1 MVNQDEILHQ
11 LREKFKRLISY
22 CDSLKAENISLKAE
36 NAGLKSQLE
45 KRNDEYNQ
53 IASRYQ
59 SLNAARALAGTAG
72 NSEDAKNKITG
83 IVREIDKCIA
93 LLNQ

>member
-1 MVNQDEILHQ
+1 MVNQDEILYQ
-11 LREKFKRLISY
+11 LREKFKRLITY
-22 CDSLKAENISLKAE
+22 CDALKAENNSLKAENT
-36 NAGLKSQLE
+36 GLKSQLE
-45 KRNDEYNQ
+45 KCNDENNQ

-59 SLNAARALAGTAG
+59 MLSAARALAGTAA